1 MKPFFGLLLALQ
13 LGVTATALAASEEF
27 DLAFTAKD
35 IQAVVDKAPRSKAL
49 INGLILVSLEE
60 SPVIKLGDS
69 PNRFGI
75 SARLAIQLAG
85 AKPVPA
91 RISGSASIVY
101 DESRKAFFLRS
112 PRVETLDAAFIPKA
126 LEDAAKGVITDQLA
140 QRFGATPL
148 YTLRADRSMKE
159 RTAWQSLKSIQIR
172 KDEVLAKYAMH

>member
-1 MKPFFGLLLALQ
+1 MKPLFAGLLALQ
-13 LGVTATALAASEEF
+13 LGATATAFASGDEF

-60 SPVIKLGDS
+60 SPVIKLGDA

-91 RISGSASIVY
+91 RISGSAGIVY

-126 LEDAAKGVITDQLA
+126 LEDAAKGVITDQLV
-140 QRFGATPL
+140 QRFGNTPL

-159 RTAWQSLKSIQIR
+159 RTAWQSLRSIQIR
-172 KDEVLAKYAMH
+172 KDEVLAKYATP